1 MNCNVQPYMGKEPK
15 AAMVHAYDDD
25 GIVYPFI
32 ERLSRS
38 GLRIWHDAEIR
49 KVMVD
54 YSRNWKLQQSECSCF
69 LIFLTENAV
78 NSHIFRERFTSI
90 VEKEKPFIVI
100 SVIGQDQL
108 SPGMQLQVN
117 KAIKTVQS
125 SYIPQESLAEELAAV
140 EALRACKGN
149 PNPNVVISEFPQKKD
164 GSLKADAP
172 AGRDFLPTERTILE
186 MESRMPKAA
195 PAIQAV
201 PPAPET
207 AAIEPALCED
217 AAITPMPQENA
228 VSEPMSND
236 LGASNRPEL
245 DATIKL
251 QDKPLFNDDLE
262 STYIPRK
269 ISLPV
274 LVSFS
279 SAEKAKGMLGEAT
292 VGRAKKMQG
301 PMADISF
308 TDQCKLFSGRHFQLI
323 YIDDLCMLVCKHPN
337 GMNVNDVELKE
348 GDKYTVESEAVIQ
361 IPSNA
366 TLSQVQDAN
375 IRPTYIAI
383 ASGSK
388 AQALWEA
395 PALAFLQSRE
405 TGELRCFVNFFK
417 FGRSNAWKTDV
428 LISRN
433 ISRDH
438 GDIVLEGDHFRFAD
452 HSTNGTFI
460 NGEKVNNQSADLS
473 DGDIISVQGNDQDKE
488 EFVFHCCFF
497 ERS

>member
-15 AAMVHAYDDD
+15 AAMVNAYDDD
-25 GIVYPFI
+25 EVVYPFI
-32 ERLSRS
+32 ERLYRS

-90 VEKEKPFIVI
+90 VESEKPFIVI

-117 KAIKTVQS
+117 KAIKIAQS
-125 SYIPQESLAEELAAV
+125 SYIPQESLVGELAAV

-149 PNPNVVISEFPQKKD
+149 PNPNMVISEFPQKKD
-164 GSLKADAP
+164 GSVKAEAP
-172 AGRDFLPTERTILE
+172 ARRDLAPTERTILE
-186 MESRMPKAA
+186 MENRMPKAA
-195 PAIQAV
+195 PAIQAT
-201 PPAPET
+201 PPASET
-207 AAIEPALCED
+207 AASEPAFCED
-217 AAITPMPQENA
+217 VAITPMSQENA
-228 VSEPMSND
+228 DIEPMFSD
-236 LGASNRPEL
+236 LGASSKPDL

-251 QDKPLFNDDLE
+251 QDKSLLNDDLD
-262 STYIPRK
+262 STYIPRI

-274 LVSFS
+274 LVSFT
-279 SAEKAKGMLGEAT
+279 SAEKEKGMLGEAT

-308 TDQCKLFSGRHFQLI
+308 TDQCKLFSGKHFQLI

-337 GMNVNDVELKE
+337 GMNVNGVELRE
-348 GDKYTVESEAVIQ
+348 GDKYSVESEAVIQ
-361 IPSNA
+361 IPSNT
-366 TLSQVQDAN
+366 TLFQVQDAN

-388 AQALWEA
+388 AQELWDA
-395 PALAFLQSRE
+395 PALAFLQSRK
-405 TGELRCFVNFFK
+405 TGERRCFADSFK

-460 NGEKVNNQSADLS
+460 NGEKLNNQSTDLS